1 MILGAV
7 FCNICDASEE
17 LMDRADRWSSP
28 LNILFFV
35 ISGAELNLGIL
46 SNKTVLLLG
55 IIFIALRSSGKIF
68 GAYISSKLSNC
79 SRKIQDNLGITLLPQ
94 AGVALGM
101 AIQAAQLGQ
110 GEIVRNVVLFSV
122 LIYEL
127 IGPNLT
133 KMALIRANEINPE
146 IEKNINTRITNSSQK
161 TGAPKSA

>member
-1 MILGAV
+1 
-7 FCNICDASEE
+7 
-17 LMDRADRWSSP
+17 
-28 LNILFFV
+28 
-35 ISGAELNLGIL
+35 
-46 SNKTVLLLG
+46 
-55 IIFIALRSSGKIF
+55 
-68 GAYISSKLSNC
+68 
-79 SRKIQDNLGITLLPQ
+79 
-94 AGVALGM
+94 M